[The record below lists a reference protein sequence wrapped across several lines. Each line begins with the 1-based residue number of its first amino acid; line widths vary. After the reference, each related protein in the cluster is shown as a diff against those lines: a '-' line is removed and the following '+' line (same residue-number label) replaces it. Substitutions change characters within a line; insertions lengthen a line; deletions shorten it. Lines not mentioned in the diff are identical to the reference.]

1 MTVSQLQ
8 DSKEREEEK
17 EKRKRKER
25 ERGRHRSKPSCFANA
40 NLDQPARS
48 LSLLLLPLLSLF
60 ARASRKAEATGS
72 REKRLVPFAPSSP
85 ELEESSD
92 TRLALSPP
100 SLLCLSKGKKTP
112 PRPTRKRKT
121 QENAPTTTTTEAAV
135 VELRVDMACS
145 GCEAAVRRV
154 LEATPGVSSV
164 SVDLAAQRVR
174 VGVSPSSAAAAPA
187 LTPEE
192 VLAAAAKSGKKAEL
206 WS

>member
-1 MTVSQLQ
+1 MEASFESPRDLPTPTSTSLL
-8 DSKEREEEK
+8 
-17 EKRKRKER
+17 
-25 ERGRHRSKPSCFANA
+25 A
-40 NLDQPARS
+40 
-48 LSLLLLPLLSLF
+48 LSLLLLPLLSLI

-72 REKRLVPFAPSSP
+72 REKGLVPFAPSSP